1 MTVESLPNLTRL
13 VRQCWEPIPANTDEN
28 DSMIGHDRFVVT
40 GGQAQ
45 GGIFRHQGDDS
56 AFAAVRAG

>member
-28 DSMIGHDRFVVT
+28 DQLRDKPRRSGRGRIAR
-40 GGQAQ
+40 
-45 GGIFRHQGDDS
+45 
-56 AFAAVRAG
+56 AA